1 MGLLD
6 QMMGGAMRG
15 NPTGGGLA
23 GGLGG
28 MLGGGSRGGM
38 GNKLAM
44 GVMLALLVKAA
55 RDQSRPA
62 EGRSFDGARGG
73 AGEVGG
79 MSGGG
84 LGGLL
89 GGLGGAGALGGL
101 LGQLKSR
108 GLGAQA
114 DSWVSTG
121 QNQQVAPQQLAEA
134 LGDDTVEELQQQTG
148 MSRDALLGE
157 LAHELPEAI
166 NQATPS
172 GQLPDDDE
180 LHRMVQA

>member
-62 EGRSFDGARGG
+62 EGRSFGG